1 MMIRTRAPDFSLT
14 PFIRERVESRV
25 KSAVEP
31 VGDRVIIVTARL
43 EDVNA
48 SRGGI
53 DKRCRFVAGLR
64 KTGIVAAEATDIDL
78 YAAIDRAAARLRRA
92 VLTATRRQVSRDRR
106 RRLSRA
112 MLVGA

>member
-1 MMIRTRAPDFSLT
+1 MMIRTRALDFPLT
-14 PFIRERVESRV
+14 PSIRERVESRI

-31 VGDRVIIVTARL
+31 VGDRVMVVTARL

-64 KTGIVAAEATDIDL
+64 RTGIVAAQATDIDL
-78 YAAIDRAAARLRRA
+78 YVAIDRAAARLRGA
-92 VLTATRRQVSRDRR
+92 VVKATRRQVARDRR
-106 RRLSRA
+106 RRPSRP

>member
-1 MMIRTRAPDFSLT
+1 MMIRTRALDFPLT
-14 PFIRERVESRV
+14 PSIRERVESRI
-25 KSAVEP
+25 KSAVKP
-31 VGDRVIIVTARL
+31 VGDRVIVVTARL